1 MKYALVLFFTCFVT
15 ASSGCSSLDHDA
27 MAVEW
32 LIVGAG
38 PAGIATIGVL
48 IDLGIEPNKM
58 AWLDPDFNVGRMGA
72 HYQNVPGNSRVAEFV
87 YFVNACNIFKECSS
101 SELDALRATQDL
113 TKFENLS
120 AIIKPLKSIT
130 DFLLT
135 KVHGVRSTLVTL
147 NFSDDVWHAGTA
159 DNQVIH
165 AHHVILATGSRPRT
179 LDYEQQ
185 KVIPLDI
192 ALDPDNL
199 ALLLTRQDIVGIV
212 GGAHSAILLLKYL
225 STMQIKHVF
234 NFYRAPIIYAINMGT
249 WTLYSDVGIKGTVAE
264 WAKNVLEKN
273 PPENLTRI
281 KSDDELLQRV
291 LPVCSRVI
299 YAIGYERNP
308 LPAINGNEPIME
320 YDAHSGLI
328 APRLFG
334 IGIAFPEERITPIGS
349 TQLCIGLDC
358 FMQYA
363 QKQVPAWMQE
373 SPVLKT
379 RSTYQMNIFKKV
391 QSLFSVYLL

>member
-1 MKYALVLFFTCFVT
+1 MNYSKVLLYGLLLAITSFKTHTCENNITIDWLV
-15 ASSGCSSLDHDA
+15 
-27 MAVEW
+27 
-32 LIVGAG
+32 VGAG

-48 IDLGIEPNKM
+48 IDLGIAPDKI
-58 AWLDPDFNVGRMGA
+58 AWLDPEFNVGRMGA
-72 HYQNVPGNSRVAEFV
+72 YYHNVPGNSKVGEFV

-101 SELDALRATQDL
+101 PELDALRAVHNL

-120 AIIKPLKSIT
+120 TIIQPLKCIT

-135 KVHGVRSTLVTL
+135 KIRGIHSTLVTL

-165 AHHVILATGSRPRT
+165 ARHVILATGSRPRT

-199 ALLLTRQDIVGIV
+199 ALLLTSHDIVGVV
-212 GGAHSAILLLKYL
+212 GGAHSAILMLKFL
-225 STMQIKHVF
+225 STMHIKHVF
-234 NFYRAPIIYAINMGT
+234 NFYRTPLIYAINMGT

-264 WAKNVLEKN
+264 WARNVLEKN

-291 LPVCSRVI
+291 LPICSRVI

-320 YDAHSGLI
+320 YDTHSGVI

-334 IGIAFPEERITPIGS
+334 IGIAFPEERITPINT
-349 TQLCIGLDC
+349 TQLCIGFDC

-363 QKQVPAWMQE
+363 QKQVPEWLQD
-373 SPVLKT
+373 SPLLKT
-379 RSTYQMNIFKKV
+379 RAIQQMSVFKKV